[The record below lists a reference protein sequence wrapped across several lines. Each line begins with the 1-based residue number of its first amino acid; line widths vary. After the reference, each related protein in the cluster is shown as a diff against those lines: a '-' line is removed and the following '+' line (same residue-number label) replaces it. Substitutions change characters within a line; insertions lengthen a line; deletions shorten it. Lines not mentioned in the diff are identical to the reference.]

1 MITLKKLKW
10 DNCFSYGSD
19 NELDLSSDI
28 VTQLVGTNGTGKS
41 SIPLILE
48 EVLFNKNSKGIKKA
62 DIPNREVNNGYD
74 ISLTFDVVD
83 DQYEIDVVRRANIKV
98 KLYKNGEDI
107 SSHTATN
114 TYKTL
119 EQIIGIDFKTFSQI
133 VYQNTNASLQFLTAT
148 DTNRKRF
155 LIDLLQL
162 DDYVKYFEVFKELSR
177 TLGGDVS
184 RIQGKIDTIIKWL
197 NDNKLEDTSLL
208 PKLDLPFYSEEDEES
223 LRSLQIEME
232 NISEITKKIN
242 QNNLYKSQLESIDIG
257 LAKEFLSMNDY
268 EDTSD
273 LKQSLGELTSRAS
286 LENKMI
292 KKYTDLQEMDQGRC
306 PTCEQPVDYEFI
318 STQLKNHISEKN
330 SFVERIDAVK
340 NSISRIEKTN
350 NTFTQMK
357 EMVDNYEDLLR
368 SVDMTLAN
376 EVPNSNELQEKIEK
390 IKGRIRD
397 RKSRVEEIIAENEK
411 RERHNTRLSIIQ
423 EQQTDFE
430 NQLDELS
437 TSIGEIEDKLSHVEI
452 LKKAFSTNGLL
463 AYKIENLVK
472 DLEVL
477 TNEYLAELSDGRFSL
492 EFVVLNDKLNVEI
505 DDNGKKVDI
514 LALSAG
520 ELARV
525 NTSTLLAIRKL
536 MSSISKSRINVLF
549 LDEVTNVLDELG
561 KERMVEILLRE
572 ENLNTYIVSHGW
584 THPLLSK
591 IEVIKEDKISR
602 LDGQS

>member
-1 MITLKKLKW
+1 VITLKKLQW
-10 DNCFSYGSD
+10 SNCFSYGAD
-19 NELDLSSDI
+19 NELDLTESI

-74 ISLTFDVVD
+74 ISLSFDVVD
-83 DQYEIDVVRRANIKV
+83 DEYQIDVVRRGNIKV

-119 EQIIGIDFKTFSQI
+119 EEVIGIDHKTFSQI

-162 DDYVKYFEVFKELSR
+162 DNYVQYFEVFKELSR
-177 TLGGDVS
+177 STGSEVNVL
-184 RIQGKIDTIIKWL
+184 QGKIDTIEKWL
-197 NDNKLEDTSLL
+197 SDNKMDDTSLL
-208 PKLDLPFYSEEDEES
+208 SKIDLPFQSEENEKT
-223 LRSLQIEME
+223 LRSYMREYE
-232 NISEITKKIN
+232 NISETNRKIN
-242 QNNLYKSQLESIDIG
+242 KNNFIREQLEEIDLASYKQQLQEHTTSIDVTPIN
-257 LAKEFLSMNDY
+257 KEITLSRYQMN
-268 EDTSD
+268 EH
-273 LKQSLGELTSRAS
+273 KNS
-286 LENKMI
+286 LEEYGTLKG
-292 KKYTDLQEMDQGRC
+292 EC
-306 PTCEQPVDYEFI
+306 PTCHQDIDEAFVQEQIVHHTTQVTHYNDIVKKLTVEKQEADKVNKIRIIASRKVDEWEDLFRDIDRTIPVSIVDEQELKSNI
-318 STQLKNHISEKN
+318 VELKNKIKE
-330 SFVERIDAVK
+330 ERDSLQEVIK
-340 NSISRIEKTN
+340 QN
-350 NTFTQMK
+350 
-357 EMVDNYEDLLR
+357 EMV
-368 SVDMTLAN
+368 
-376 EVPNSNELQEKIEK
+376 
-390 IKGRIRD
+390 
-397 RKSRVEEIIAENEK
+397 
-411 RERHNTRLSIIQ
+411 ERHNTRMSIIE
-423 EQQTDFE
+423 EQQQDFE
-430 NQLDELS
+430 DQLTTL
-437 TSIGEIEDKLSHVEI
+437 TAEIKVVQNKFGHIEI

-472 DLEVL
+472 DLEEL

-505 DDNGKKVDI
+505 DDNGKPVDI

-561 KERMVEILLRE
+561 KEKLVENLLRE

-591 IEVIKEDKISR
+591 IEVVKEDKISH
-602 LDGQS
+602 LDG

>member
-1 MITLKKLKW
+1 MITLKKLQW
-10 DNCFSYGSD
+10 SNCFSYGAD
-19 NELDLSSDI
+19 NELDLTESI

-74 ISLTFDVVD
+74 ISLSLDVVD
-83 DQYEIDVVRRANIKV
+83 DEYKIDVVRRGNIKV

-119 EQIIGIDFKTFSQI
+119 EEVMGIDHKTFSQI

-162 DDYVKYFEVFKELSR
+162 NNYVEYFEVFKDLARASGTEVTRL
-177 TLGGDVS
+177 
-184 RIQGKIDTIIKWL
+184 QGKIDTINKWL
-197 NDNKLEDTSLL
+197 SDNKMEDTSLL
-208 PKLDLPFYSEEDEES
+208 SKIDLPFVSEEDDKT
-223 LRSLQIEME
+223 LRSLMIEYE
-232 NISEITKKIN
+232 NITEINKKIN
-242 QNNLYKSQLESIDIG
+242 KNNFTKEQLSEIDVTAYKEQLEEYTADFDIAPLSKNIT
-257 LAKEFLSMNDY
+257 LAKYKTNEHLES
-268 EDTSD
+268 
-273 LKQSLGELTSRAS
+273 LKEYKTMKGE
-286 LENKMI
+286 
-292 KKYTDLQEMDQGRC
+292 C
-306 PTCEQPVDYEFI
+306 PTCHQDIDEDFVQKQIEY
-318 STQLKNHISEKN
+318 HSEKAKHYEMQI
-330 SFVERIDAVK
+330 VDLTK
-340 NSISRIEKTN
+340 EKTEATRV
-350 NTFTQMK
+350 NTIRIVAK
-357 EMVDNYEDLLR
+357 RKIEEWEDLFR
-368 SVDMTLAN
+368 DIDGTLPT
-376 EVPNSNELQEKIEK
+376 EVLAPIALEAKINELKVK
-390 IKGRIRD
+390 IKDNRD
-397 RKSRVEEIIAENEK
+397 AWEDVAAENE
-411 RERHNTRLSIIQ
+411 RIERHNTRISIIE
-423 EQQTDFE
+423 EQQQDFE
-430 NQLDELS
+430 DQLASLTQEI
-437 TSIGEIEDKLSHVEI
+437 SIVEEKLGHIEI

-472 DLEVL
+472 DLEEL

-505 DDNGKKVDI
+505 DDNGKPVDI

-536 MSSISKSRINVLF
+536 MSSISKSRINALF

-561 KERMVEILLRE
+561 KEKLVELLLRE

-591 IEVIKEDKISR
+591 IEVIKEDKVSH
-602 LDGQS
+602 LDG

>member
-1 MITLKKLKW
+1 MITLKKLEW
-10 DNCFSYGSD
+10 SNCFSYGS
-19 NELDLSSDI
+19 NNILDLNDSI

-74 ISLTFDVVD
+74 IALSFSVNDEEYL
-83 DQYEIDVVRRANIKV
+83 IDVVRRTNIKV
-98 KLYKNGEDI
+98 KLYKNEEDI
-107 SSHTATN
+107 SSHTATA

-119 EQIIGIDFKTFSQI
+119 EAIIGIDFKTFSQI

-148 DTNRKRF
+148 DTNRKKF

-162 DDYVKYFEVFKELSR
+162 DNYVKFFEVFKELSR
-177 TLGGDVS
+177 NLAGDVS
-184 RIQGKIDTIIKWL
+184 RIQGKIDTIDKWL
-197 NDNKLEDTSLL
+197 SDNYLEDTSLL
-208 PKLDLPFYSEEDEES
+208 SKLELPFYSEEDENT
-223 LRSLQIEME
+223 LRSLQIEFQ

-242 QNNLYKSQLESIDIG
+242 QNNLYKSQLESIDLG
-257 LAKEFLSMNDY
+257 LAKEYVSEN
-268 EDTSD
+268 EWQDTEH
-273 LKQSLGELTSRAS
+273 LLQQIGEIKSQGSQEVR
-286 LENKMI
+286 MI
-292 KKYTDLQEMDQGRC
+292 KKYTDLLDVDDAGC
-306 PTCEQPVDYEFI
+306 PTCGQEIDLAFIEQELKRHQETKEEYMA
-318 STQLKNHISEKN
+318 QLELVNDNLAEINKANLL
-330 SFVERIDAVK
+330 F
-340 NSISRIEKTN
+340 
-350 NTFTQMK
+350 K
-357 EMVDNYEDLLR
+357 EMQQKISSWEEIYRQIDH
-368 SVDMTLAN
+368 TLPT
-376 EVPNSNELQEKIEK
+376 EVPNDTELTEKITK
-390 IKGRIRD
+390 LKTRIND
-397 RKSRVEEIIAENEK
+397 RRSRVEEVIAENE
-411 RERHNTRLSIIQ
+411 RIERHNTRLAIIE

-430 NQLDELS
+430 EQLASLTADITEV
-437 TSIGEIEDKLSHVEI
+437 EDKLGHVEI

-472 DLEVL
+472 DLEEL

-492 EFVVLNDKLNVEI
+492 QFVVLNDKLNVEI
-505 DDNGKKVDI
+505 DDNGKTVDI

-549 LDEVTNVLDELG
+549 LDEVTNVLDEGG
-561 KERMVEILLRE
+561 KERLVEILLRE

-591 IEVIKEDKISR
+591 IDIIKEQKISR
-602 LDGQS
+602 LDG

>member
-1 MITLKKLKW
+1 MITLKKLQW
-10 DNCFSYGSD
+10 SNCFSYGEG
-19 NELDLSSDI
+19 NELNLNESI
-28 VTQLVGTNGTGKS
+28 VTQLVGTNGAGKS

-62 DIPNREVNNGYD
+62 EIPNREVNKGYD
-74 ISLTFDVVD
+74 ISLSFDVVD
-83 DQYEIDVVRRANIKV
+83 DEYKIEVARRGNIKV
-98 KLYKNGEDI
+98 KLYKNGDDI

-119 EQIIGIDFKTFSQI
+119 EEIIGIDFKTFSQI

-162 DDYVKYFEVFKELSR
+162 DNYVKYFDVFKELSR
-177 TLGGDVS
+177 NLAGDVS
-184 RIQGKIDTIIKWL
+184 NIQGKIDTIDKWL
-197 NDNKLEDTSLL
+197 SDNYLEDTSLL
-208 PKLDLPFYSEEDEES
+208 SKLELPFYSEEDEET
-223 LRSLQIEME
+223 LRSLQIEFE

-242 QNNLYKSQLESIDIG
+242 QNNLYKSQLESIDLG
-257 LAKEFLSMNDY
+257 LAKEYVSEN
-268 EDTSD
+268 EWQDTEH
-273 LKQSLGELTSRAS
+273 LLQQIGEIKSQGSQEVR
-286 LENKMI
+286 MI
-292 KKYTDLQEMDQGRC
+292 KKYTDLLDVDDAGC
-306 PTCEQPVDYEFI
+306 PTCGQDIDLAFIEQELKRHEETREEYM
-318 STQLKNHISEKN
+318 TQLELVNDNLAEINKANLL
-330 SFVERIDAVK
+330 F
-340 NSISRIEKTN
+340 
-350 NTFTQMK
+350 K
-357 EMVDNYEDLLR
+357 EMQQKISSWEEIYRQVDH
-368 SVDMTLAN
+368 TLPTK
-376 EVPNSNELQEKIEK
+376 VPNDTELTKKITK
-390 IKGRIRD
+390 LKTRIRD
-397 RKSRVEEIIAENEK
+397 RRSRVEEVIAENE
-411 RERHNTRLSIIQ
+411 RIERHNTRLAIIE

-430 NQLDELS
+430 EQLASLTADITEV
-437 TSIGEIEDKLSHVEI
+437 EDKLGHVEI

-472 DLEVL
+472 DLEEL

-492 EFVVLNDKLNVEI
+492 QFVVLNDKLNVEI
-505 DDNGKKVDI
+505 DDNGKTVDI

-549 LDEVTNVLDELG
+549 LDEVTNVLDEGG
-561 KERMVEILLRE
+561 KERLVEILLRE

-591 IEVIKEDKISR
+591 IDIIKEQKISR
-602 LDGQS
+602 LDG

>member
-1 MITLKKLKW
+1 MITLKKLTW
-10 DNCFSYGSD
+10 DNCFSYGSG
-19 NELDLSSDI
+19 NELDLNEST

-74 ISLTFDVVD
+74 ISLLFDVVD
-83 DQYEIDVVRRANIKV
+83 DEYKIDVSRRTNIKV

-119 EQIIGIDFKTFSQI
+119 EEIIGIDFKTFSQI

-162 DDYVKYFEVFKELSR
+162 DDYVKYFDVFKELSR

-184 RIQGKIDTIIKWL
+184 RIQGKIDTINKWL
-197 NDNKLEDTSLL
+197 LDNKLEDTSLL
-208 PKLDLPFYSEEDEES
+208 PKLELPFYSEEDEET
-223 LRSLQIEME
+223 LRSLQIEFE

-242 QNNLYKSQLESIDIG
+242 QNNLYKKQLESIDLG
-257 LAKEFLSMNDY
+257 LAREFVANSQL
-268 EDTSD
+268 EDTSE
-273 LKQSLGELTSRAS
+273 LKTKIGEIKSQGTYESR
-286 LENKMI
+286 MT
-292 KKYTDLQEMDQGRC
+292 KKYSDLRNASDKDC
-306 PTCEQPVDYEFI
+306 PTCGQEIDIEFI
-318 STQLKNHISEKN
+318 EQEYEKHN
-330 SFVERIDAVK
+330 SAKVKLLEELEEVQTEID
-340 NSISRIEKTN
+340 RIERN
-350 NTFTQMK
+350 NELHRKMK
-357 EMVDNYEDLLR
+357 EKIENWEDLYR
-368 SVDMTLAN
+368 SIDHKLPS
-376 EVPNSNELQEKIEK
+376 EIPNSEELKDKIEK
-390 IKGRIRD
+390 IKSRIRD
-397 RKSRVEEIIAENEK
+397 RRSRVEEIIAENEK
-411 RERHNTRLSIIQ
+411 RERHNTRLSIIE

-430 NQLDELS
+430 KQLDELT
-437 TSIGEIEDKLSHVEI
+437 TSIVEVEDKLANVEI

-472 DLEVL
+472 DLEEL

-505 DDNGKKVDI
+505 DDNGKAVDI

-549 LDEVTNVLDELG
+549 LDEVTNVLDEQG
-561 KERMVEILLRE
+561 KERLVELLLGE

-591 IEVIKEDKISR
+591 IQVIKEDKISR
-602 LDGQS
+602 LE

>member
-1 MITLKKLKW
+1 VITLKKLEW
-10 DNCFSYGSD
+10 SNCFSYGS
-19 NELDLSSDI
+19 NNILDLNDSI

-74 ISLTFDVVD
+74 IALSFSVNDEEYL
-83 DQYEIDVVRRANIKV
+83 IDVVRRTNIKV
-98 KLYKNGEDI
+98 KLYKNEEDI
-107 SSHTATN
+107 SSHTATA

-119 EQIIGIDFKTFSQI
+119 EAIIGIDFKTFSQI

-148 DTNRKRF
+148 DTNRKKF

-162 DDYVKYFEVFKELSR
+162 DNYVKFFEVFKELSR
-177 TLGGDVS
+177 NLAGDVS
-184 RIQGKIDTIIKWL
+184 RIQGKIDTIDKWL
-197 NDNKLEDTSLL
+197 SDNYLEDTSLL
-208 PKLDLPFYSEEDEES
+208 SKLELPFYSEEDENT
-223 LRSLQIEME
+223 LRSLQIEFQ

-242 QNNLYKSQLESIDIG
+242 QNNLYKSQLESIDLG
-257 LAKEFLSMNDY
+257 LAKEYVSEN
-268 EDTSD
+268 EWQDTEH
-273 LKQSLGELTSRAS
+273 LLQQIGEIKSQGSQEVR
-286 LENKMI
+286 MI
-292 KKYTDLQEMDQGRC
+292 KKYTDLLEVDDAGC
-306 PTCEQPVDYEFI
+306 PTCGQDIDTAFIEQELKRHQETKEEY
-318 STQLKNHISEKN
+318 TAQLELVNENLAEINKANLL
-330 SFVERIDAVK
+330 F
-340 NSISRIEKTN
+340 
-350 NTFTQMK
+350 K
-357 EMVDNYEDLLR
+357 EMQQKISSWEEIYRQIDH
-368 SVDMTLAN
+368 TLPT
-376 EVPNSNELQEKIEK
+376 EVPNDTELTEKITK
-390 IKGRIRD
+390 LKTRIND
-397 RKSRVEEIIAENEK
+397 RRSRVEEVITENE
-411 RERHNTRLSIIQ
+411 RIERHNTRLAIIE

-430 NQLDELS
+430 EQLASLTADITEV
-437 TSIGEIEDKLSHVEI
+437 EDKLGHVEI

-472 DLEVL
+472 DLEEL

-492 EFVVLNDKLNVEI
+492 QFVVLNDKLNVEI
-505 DDNGKKVDI
+505 DDNGKTVDI

-549 LDEVTNVLDELG
+549 LDEVTNVLDEGG
-561 KERMVEILLRE
+561 KERLVEILLRE

-591 IEVIKEDKISR
+591 IDIIKEQKISR
-602 LDGQS
+602 LDG

>member
-1 MITLKKLKW
+1 MITLKKLEW
-10 DNCFSYGSD
+10 SNCFSYGSD
-19 NELDLSSDI
+19 NILDLNDSI

-74 ISLTFDVVD
+74 IALSFSVND
-83 DQYEIDVVRRANIKV
+83 DEYLIDVVRRTNIKV
-98 KLYKNGEDI
+98 KLYKNEEDI
-107 SSHTATN
+107 SSHTATA

-119 EQIIGIDFKTFSQI
+119 EAIIGIDFKTFSQI

-148 DTNRKRF
+148 DTNRKKF

-162 DDYVKYFEVFKELSR
+162 DNYVKFFEVFKELSR
-177 TLGGDVS
+177 NLAGDVS
-184 RIQGKIDTIIKWL
+184 HIQGKIDTIDKWL
-197 NDNKLEDTSLL
+197 SDNYLEDTSLL
-208 PKLDLPFYSEEDEES
+208 SKLELPFYSEEDEET
-223 LRSLQIEME
+223 LRSLQIEFE

-242 QNNLYKSQLESIDIG
+242 QNNLYKSQLESIDLG
-257 LAKEFLSMNDY
+257 LAKEYVSEN
-268 EDTSD
+268 EWQDTEH
-273 LKQSLGELTSRAS
+273 LLQQIGEIKSQGSQEVR
-286 LENKMI
+286 MI
-292 KKYTDLQEMDQGRC
+292 KKYTDLLDVDDAGC
-306 PTCEQPVDYEFI
+306 PTCGQEIDLAFIEQELKRHQETKEEY
-318 STQLKNHISEKN
+318 TAQLELVNENLGEINKANLL
-330 SFVERIDAVK
+330 F
-340 NSISRIEKTN
+340 
-350 NTFTQMK
+350 K
-357 EMVDNYEDLLR
+357 EMQQKISSWEEIYRQIDHSLP
-368 SVDMTLAN
+368 T
-376 EVPNSNELQEKIEK
+376 EVPNDTELTEKITK
-390 IKGRIRD
+390 LKTRIRE
-397 RKSRVEEIIAENEK
+397 RQSRVEEVITENE
-411 RERHNTRLSIIQ
+411 RIERHNTRLAIIE

-430 NQLDELS
+430 EQHKSLTADITEV
-437 TSIGEIEDKLSHVEI
+437 EDKLGHVEI

-472 DLEVL
+472 DLEEL

-492 EFVVLNDKLNVEI
+492 QFVVLNDKLNVEI
-505 DDNGKKVDI
+505 DDNGKTVDI

-549 LDEVTNVLDELG
+549 LDEVTNVLDEGG
-561 KERMVEILLRE
+561 KERLVEILLRE

-591 IEVIKEDKISR
+591 IDIIKEQKISR
-602 LDGQS
+602 LDG

>member
-62 DIPNREVNNGYD
+62 DIPNREVNKGYD

>member
-1 MITLKKLKW
+1 MITLKKLQW
-10 DNCFSYGSD
+10 SNCFSYGAD
-19 NELDLSSDI
+19 NELDLTESI

-74 ISLTFDVVD
+74 ISLSFDVVD
-83 DQYEIDVVRRANIKV
+83 DEYKIDVVRRGNIKV

-119 EQIIGIDFKTFSQI
+119 EDVMGIDHKTFSQI

-162 DDYVKYFEVFKELSR
+162 NNYVEYFEVFKDLARASGTEATRL
-177 TLGGDVS
+177 
-184 RIQGKIDTIIKWL
+184 QGKIDTINKWL
-197 NDNKLEDTSLL
+197 LDNKMEDTSLL
-208 PKLDLPFYSEEDEES
+208 SKIDLPFVSEEDDKT
-223 LRSLQIEME
+223 LRSLMIEYE
-232 NISEITKKIN
+232 NISETNKKIN
-242 QNNLYKSQLESIDIG
+242 KNNFITEQLNEIDLASYKEQ
-257 LAKEFLSMNDY
+257 
-268 EDTSD
+268 
-273 LKQSLGELTSRAS
+273 
-286 LENKMI
+286 
-292 KKYTDLQEMDQGRC
+292 LQEYSKDIDVNPLSREITLSKYKMNEHSESLKEYKTMKGEC
-306 PTCEQPVDYEFI
+306 PTCHQDIDEDFVQKQIEYHSVEAAEYGDKVEKL
-318 STQLKNHISEKN
+318 TQEKKEATRIN
-330 SFVERIDAVK
+330 TIRIVARRKVE
-340 NSISRIEKTN
+340 EW
-350 NTFTQMK
+350 
-357 EMVDNYEDLLR
+357 EDLFRDIDRTLP
-368 SVDMTLAN
+368 SVVLDELTL
-376 EVPNSNELQEKIEK
+376 ESKIQKLQSK
-390 IKGRIRD
+390 IKE
-397 RKSRVEEIIAENEK
+397 SRSAWEDIAAENE
-411 RERHNTRLSIIQ
+411 RIERHNTRISIIE
-423 EQQTDFE
+423 EQQQDFE
-430 NQLDELS
+430 DQLSALVK
-437 TSIGEIEDKLSHVEI
+437 EITAIEERLGHIEI

-472 DLEVL
+472 DLEEL

-505 DDNGKKVDI
+505 DDNGKPVDI

-536 MSSISKSRINVLF
+536 MSSISKSRINALF

-561 KERMVEILLRE
+561 KEKLVEILLRE

-591 IEVIKEDKISR
+591 IEVVKEDKVSH
-602 LDGQS
+602 LDG

>member
-62 DIPNREVNNGYD
+62 DIPNREVNNGYN

-318 STQLKNHISEKN
+318 STQLRNHISEKN
-330 SFVERIDAVK
+330 GFVERIDAVK

-350 NTFTQMK
+350 NTFTQMQ
-357 EMVDNYEDLLR
+357 ETVDNYEDLLR

-437 TSIGEIEDKLSHVEI
+437 ANIGEIEDKLSHVEI

>member
-1 MITLKKLKW
+1 MITLKKLQW
-10 DNCFSYGSD
+10 SNCFSYGAD
-19 NELDLSSDI
+19 NELDLTESI

-74 ISLTFDVVD
+74 ISLSLNVVD
-83 DQYEIDVVRRANIKV
+83 DEYKIDVVRRGNIKV

-119 EQIIGIDFKTFSQI
+119 EEVMGIDHKTFSQI

-162 DDYVKYFEVFKELSR
+162 NNYVEYFEVFKDLARASGTEATRL
-177 TLGGDVS
+177 
-184 RIQGKIDTIIKWL
+184 QGKIDTINKWL
-197 NDNKLEDTSLL
+197 LDNKMEDTSLL
-208 PKLDLPFYSEEDEES
+208 SKIDLPFVSEEDDKT
-223 LRSLQIEME
+223 LRSLMIEYE
-232 NISEITKKIN
+232 NISEINKKIN
-242 QNNLYKSQLESIDIG
+242 KNNFTKEQLSEIDVTAYKEQLEEYNTDFDVAPLSKNIT
-257 LAKEFLSMNDY
+257 LAKYKTNEHS
-268 EDTSD
+268 ES
-273 LKQSLGELTSRAS
+273 LKEYKTMKGE
-286 LENKMI
+286 
-292 KKYTDLQEMDQGRC
+292 C
-306 PTCEQPVDYEFI
+306 PTCHQDIDEDFVQKQIEYHSEKAVHYDEQIVKLTEEKTEANRVNTIRIVARRKVEEWEDLFRDIDNSLPTEILDAE
-318 STQLKNHISEKN
+318 QLKSDIIKL
-330 SFVERIDAVK
+330 K
-340 NSISRIEKTN
+340 K
-350 NTFTQMK
+350 
-357 EMVDNYEDLLR
+357 
-368 SVDMTLAN
+368 
-376 EVPNSNELQEKIEK
+376 K
-390 IKGRIRD
+390 IKDSRD
-397 RKSRVEEIIAENEK
+397 AWEDVAAENE
-411 RERHNTRLSIIQ
+411 RIERHNTRISIIE
-423 EQQTDFE
+423 EQQQDFE
-430 NQLDELS
+430 DQL
-437 TSIGEIEDKLSHVEI
+437 TSLTEEISKVEEKLGHIEI

-472 DLEVL
+472 DLEEL

-505 DDNGKKVDI
+505 DDNGKPVDI

-536 MSSISKSRINVLF
+536 MSSISKSRINALF

-561 KERMVEILLRE
+561 KEKLVEILLRE

-591 IEVIKEDKISR
+591 IEVIKEDKVSH
-602 LDGQS
+602 LDG

>member
-1 MITLKKLKW
+1 MITLKKLQW
-10 DNCFSYGSD
+10 SNCFSYGAD
-19 NELDLSSDI
+19 NELDLTESI

-74 ISLTFDVVD
+74 ISLSFDVVD
-83 DQYEIDVVRRANIKV
+83 DEYKIDVVRRGNIKV

-119 EQIIGIDFKTFSQI
+119 EEVIGIDHKTFSQI

-162 DDYVKYFEVFKELSR
+162 DNYVQYFEVFKDLSR
-177 TLGGDVS
+177 STSSEINVL
-184 RIQGKIDTIIKWL
+184 QGKIDTIEKWL
-197 NDNKLEDTSLL
+197 SDNKMDDTSLL
-208 PKLDLPFYSEEDEES
+208 SKIDLPFQSEENEKT
-223 LRSLQIEME
+223 LRSYMREYE
-232 NISEITKKIN
+232 NISETNKKIN
-242 QNNLYKSQLESIDIG
+242 KNNFIKEQLEEIDLAAYKQQLQEHTASIDVTPIN
-257 LAKEFLSMNDY
+257 KEITLSKYQMN
-268 EDTSD
+268 EHRS
-273 LKQSLGELTSRAS
+273 S
-286 LENKMI
+286 
-292 KKYTDLQEMDQGRC
+292 LQEYGTLKGEC
-306 PTCEQPVDYEFI
+306 PTCHQDIDE
-318 STQLKNHISEKN
+318 
-330 SFVERIDAVK
+330 SFVQEQITHHTAKVTHYGDIVEKLTVEKREADRINKIRIIANRKVDEWEDLFRDIDRTLPINIVDEQELKSKIVSIKATIKEERDSLQEVIK
-340 NSISRIEKTN
+340 QN
-350 NTFTQMK
+350 
-357 EMVDNYEDLLR
+357 EMV
-368 SVDMTLAN
+368 
-376 EVPNSNELQEKIEK
+376 
-390 IKGRIRD
+390 
-397 RKSRVEEIIAENEK
+397 
-411 RERHNTRLSIIQ
+411 ERHNTRMSIIE
-423 EQQTDFE
+423 EQQQDFE
-430 NQLDELS
+430 DQLTTL
-437 TSIGEIEDKLSHVEI
+437 TTEIKVVQNKFGHIEI

-472 DLEVL
+472 DLEEL

-505 DDNGKKVDI
+505 DDNGKPVDI

-561 KERMVEILLRE
+561 KEKLVENLLRE

-591 IEVIKEDKISR
+591 IEVVKEDKISH
-602 LDGQS
+602 LDG

>member
-1 MITLKKLKW
+1 MITLKKLQW
-10 DNCFSYGSD
+10 SNCFSYGAD
-19 NELDLSSDI
+19 NELDLTESI

-74 ISLTFDVVD
+74 ISLSFDVVD
-83 DQYEIDVVRRANIKV
+83 DEYKIDVVRRGNIKV

-119 EQIIGIDFKTFSQI
+119 EDVMGIDHKTFSQI

-162 DDYVKYFEVFKELSR
+162 NNYVEYFEVFKDLARASGTEATRL
-177 TLGGDVS
+177 
-184 RIQGKIDTIIKWL
+184 QGKIDTINKWL
-197 NDNKLEDTSLL
+197 LDNKMEDTSLL
-208 PKLDLPFYSEEDEES
+208 SKIDLPFVSEEDDKT
-223 LRSLQIEME
+223 LRSLMIEYE
-232 NISEITKKIN
+232 NISEINKKIN
-242 QNNLYKSQLESIDIG
+242 KNNFTKEQLSEIDVTAYKEQLEEYTTEFDVAPLSKNIT
-257 LAKEFLSMNDY
+257 LAKYKTNEHS
-268 EDTSD
+268 ES
-273 LKQSLGELTSRAS
+273 LKEYKTMKGE
-286 LENKMI
+286 
-292 KKYTDLQEMDQGRC
+292 C
-306 PTCEQPVDYEFI
+306 PTCHQDIDEEFVQKQI
-318 STQLKNHISEKN
+318 EYHSEKAAYYDKQIVELTEEKTEANRVNTIRIVAKRKVEEWEDLFRDIDNSLPGDILDAEQLKNDIIKL
-330 SFVERIDAVK
+330 K
-340 NSISRIEKTN
+340 K
-350 NTFTQMK
+350 
-357 EMVDNYEDLLR
+357 
-368 SVDMTLAN
+368 
-376 EVPNSNELQEKIEK
+376 K
-390 IKGRIRD
+390 IKDSRD
-397 RKSRVEEIIAENEK
+397 AWEDVAAENE
-411 RERHNTRLSIIQ
+411 RIERHNTRISIIE
-423 EQQTDFE
+423 EQQQDFE
-430 NQLDELS
+430 DQL
-437 TSIGEIEDKLSHVEI
+437 TSLTEEISKVEEKLGHIEI

-472 DLEVL
+472 DLEEL

-505 DDNGKKVDI
+505 DDNGKPVDI

-536 MSSISKSRINVLF
+536 MSSISKSRINALF

-561 KERMVEILLRE
+561 KEKLVEILLRE

-591 IEVIKEDKISR
+591 IEVIKEDKVSH
-602 LDGQS
+602 LDG